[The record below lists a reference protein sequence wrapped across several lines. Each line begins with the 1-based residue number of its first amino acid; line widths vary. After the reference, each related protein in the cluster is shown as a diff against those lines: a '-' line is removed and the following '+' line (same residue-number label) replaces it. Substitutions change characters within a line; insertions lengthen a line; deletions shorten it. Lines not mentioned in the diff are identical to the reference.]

1 MASKK
6 TKDLTTNANG
16 GSGKVY
22 EPQTYAYAKDV
33 TPSVDKRAAATRDA
47 AKSTTPTASPGEVL
61 NTPAQQQAAMNVVSG
76 VKQPTQTDGSGI
88 PASAVQLGLNVGGAA
103 MKALG
108 ATGTL
113 GKAAQTAAQATLPKS
128 AGSQQTQ
135 QPVAPQGS
143 PAPAGTP
150 MSPNGAVSTGQT
162 LGQRLAQRQQPVQ
175 TPQQPT
181 QQPVGAYPAQ
191 TGAGVAYGSNVAQ
204 GAAMQPYDPSS
215 IQSFLESYFGQ
226 AQQQTQAKI
235 DNATAQGIRQLQQTQ
250 EKSNQQIQEQRNQA
264 AIQGAKAQDNQALY
278 AEARGDRGGIG
289 AAQYDAVMNNT
300 ARIQASLN
308 QQQTQVANDTAQQ
321 IAQLRANG
329 EYEKADALLELG
341 QQYLSQL
348 ISLQQWAL
356 SYNMDVAQF
365 NRQLE
370 QDARNYAMRVA
381 DLTGYY
387 NGTPTLAYQKY
398 MNDLAR
404 QDREWEYQ
412 LASDEWNRQYK
423 LQQDQDK
430 NTEQLAKLGLSIL
443 EDYGTMDAV
452 PENVRAAMQ
461 SYLGDTGMMV
471 AQIQAAQRA
480 AAAQAASRSSG
491 GGSGGSRRSGGG
503 GGSSGGGSSAGT
515 SGNLSDYERGSDA
528 WFNQLRKLADAAGV
542 SGGQYIEN
550 RKKEWGLTDAQM
562 KSLTSGYNSWAEKNP
577 VNNYAS
583 VADLNR
589 STNGSGTKPTY
600 KYKTYEQAVA
610 AVKAA
615 GGNSSAGSRIL
626 TEGEFQRRKAAGDLN
641 SGAGFYTN
649 YGEYLEDAVASMIDE
664 VRDEIRYRIA
674 NLNGQLQ
681 DANAKGNQALVRNL
695 SAQIRQLQKQLGKG

>member
-88 PASAVQLGLNVGGAA
+88 PASAVQLGLKAGSAA

-135 QPVAPQGS
+135 QPVAPQGA
-143 PAPAGTP
+143 PVPAGTP

-162 LGQRLAQRQQPVQ
+162 LGQRLAQQRPVQ

-181 QQPVGAYPAQ
+181 QRPVGAFPAQ
-191 TGAGVAYGSNVAQ
+191 TGTGVAYGSNVAQ

-226 AQQQTQAKI
+226 AQQQAQAKI

-321 IAQLRANG
+321 IARLRANG

-365 NRQLE
+365 NFQM
-370 QDARNYAMRVA
+370 QKYADDYAMQVA
-381 DLTGYY
+381 DLTGYW
-387 NGTPTLAYQKY
+387 NGMPTLSYQKY

-503 GGSSGGGSSAGT
+503 GSSGGSGSS
-515 SGNLSDYERGSDA
+515 SSSS
-528 WFNQLRKLADAAGV
+528 
-542 SGGQYIEN
+542 SGGNAAMYSNAWWSQIEQKAKSEG
-550 RKKEWGLTDAQM
+550 RTVEAYFHDPAVQKALGLTSNDKLQWAIAQYEAW
-562 KSLTSGYNSWAEKNP
+562 LNRGNGYT
-577 VNNYAS
+577 S
-583 VADLNR
+583 VANLNR
-589 STNGSGTKPTY
+589 QTNGSGSTPN
-600 KYKTYEQAVA
+600 
-610 AVKAA
+610 A
-615 GGNSSAGSRIL
+615 GGRTSLDYSQDEGVFTWNGARYNSLNELMKAINSAGL
-626 TEGEFQRRKAAGDLN
+626 TDSEG
-641 SGAGFYTN
+641 S
-649 YGEYLEDAVASMIDE
+649 I
-664 VRDEIRYRIA
+664 
-674 NLNGQLQ
+674 
-681 DANAKGNQALVRNL
+681 LVRKL
-695 SAQIRQLQKQLGKG
+695 KTFGFDVS